1 MDLGII
7 TIFFIL
13 KLKVIRIYELTSNWL
28 EAFTVLFRGL
38 VTFAQTLNIEQVH
51 NGRRRTVTVKKMKT
65 AVNIFSHNVN
75 MVKLWLN
82 HRQWSKNYEMDVL
95 WQLSIIGTSN
105 YRNDSINRN
114 ETWNYLN
121 VTKIYRNDKLNTLK
135 WWYIII
141 IILYIH
147 VFQIN
152 AS

>member
-13 KLKVIRIYELTSNWL
+13 KLKVIRLYELTSNCWNRS
-28 EAFTVLFRGL
+28 LFCFAGL
-38 VTFAQTLNIEQVH
+38 SLLH
-51 NGRRRTVTVKKMKT
+51 RRSILSKCIT
-65 AVNIFSHNVN
+65 AEGEPSRWRKWRHFSHNVN

-152 AS
+152 TS

>member
-141 IILYIH
+141 ILYIH

>member
-7 TIFFIL
+7 TIVFIL

-141 IILYIH
+141 ILYIH